1 VILQPLGKIEIM
13 KRRLFKSKIHRA
25 TVTQADVDYE
35 GSVSIDEHLMDAA
48 DIVPYEE
55 VHIWDVTNGAR
66 LVTYALPAERRSG
79 VICINGAAA
88 HLINP
93 GNLVIIATFTEIE
106 DKDVKGFEPTV
117 VFVNKE
123 NAISP

>member
-1 VILQPLGKIEIM
+1 MILQPLGKIKIM

-66 LVTYALPAERRSG
+66 LTTYALPAKRRSG

-93 GNLVIIATFTEIE
+93 GNLVIIATFAEIE
-106 DKDVKGFEPTV
+106 DKDIKGFQPTV

>member
-1 VILQPLGKIEIM
+1 M

>member
-1 VILQPLGKIEIM
+1 MILQPLGKIEIM

-35 GSVSIDEHLMDAA
+35 GSISIDELLMDAA

-66 LVTYALPAERRSG
+66 LITYALPAERGSG

-106 DKDVKGFEPTV
+106 DKDITGFQPTV

-123 NAISP
+123 NSISP